1 MTQIDFTEGRFTD
14 SIRASLG
21 EITELGDIPVV
32 VSEYLQRGEVDPSSV
47 VDDTDALQRNM
58 WRYLQSR
65 GVKVRPGQGE
75 KYDEIMF
82 AAYDQALR
90 SSRGGDDPLAS
101 IRAGDNLGAGWDFTV
116 KTFEAV
122 GGQGVSADS
131 IKAAGAID
139 YIAEMGERLGV
150 FRITEA
156 LVLDWASGVI
166 DVTDGAA
173 AGKLYKYWKEL
184 DERSDANERGL
195 LYKRVLGKGAVEMLP
210 RMTANDAF
218 PQLWSNLMNEVA
230 RYIDKSEQL
239 EQGRS
244 EGTPVSAQPIYQSIR
259 EIQYNLTEYCTG
271 MAFIQTREIY
281 AQLNR
286 AFDII
291 SDPDIVAHFG
301 GSRRRSM
308 WKVIETVNRDALG
321 RSISVSPIVQLATS
335 GNKIFQL
342 CAAFDSAT
350 FTPAQLNE
358 LVDAA
363 ESYIINSSMVNEADA
378 DAPEKPEDQ
387 KDEFGT
393 DEFDDF

>member
-14 SIRASLG
+14 TIRASLN

-32 VSEYLQRGEVDPSSV
+32 VSEYLKRDEVEPSAV
-47 VDDTDALQRNM
+47 TDDTDALQRRM

-65 GVKVRPGQGE
+65 GVKVKPGQGQ

-82 AAYDQALR
+82 VAYDQALR

-101 IRAGDNLGAGWDFTV
+101 IRTGDSVGTGWDFTV
-116 KTFEAV
+116 KTFD
-122 GGQGVSADS
+122 QMDSKGVSAES

-166 DVTDGAA
+166 DVADGAA

-184 DERSDANERGL
+184 DQRSDANERGL
-195 LYKRVLGKGAVEMLP
+195 LYRRVLGKGTVELLP
-210 RMTANDAF
+210 RMAANDAF
-218 PQLWSNLMNEVA
+218 PQLWSNLMSEVA

-244 EGTPVSAQPIYQSIR
+244 EGTPVSPQPIYQCIR
-259 EIQYNLTEYCTG
+259 EIQYNLTEFCTG
-271 MAFIQTREIY
+271 MAFIQTREMY

-291 SDPDIVAHFG
+291 GDPDIVAHFG
-301 GSRRRSM
+301 GTRRRSM
-308 WKVIETVNRDALG
+308 WKVIETVSRDAL
-321 RSISVSPIVQLATS
+321 RRNVNASPIVQLATS

-342 CAAFDSAT
+342 CATFDSAT
-350 FTPAQLNE
+350 FSPAQLNE

-363 ESYIINSSMVNEADA
+363 ESYIINSSLVNETDA
-378 DAPEKPEDQ
+378 ESPEKPDDQ

-393 DEFDDF
+393 DQFDDF